1 MNITRRSPV
10 SGKTNTMDL
19 PITAQQAV
27 AYMDGALVQEAFPQ
41 LTPDQREFIMTGVT
55 SEEWETMFN
64 LNADEDKV

>member
-64 LNADEDKV
+64 LNADDDKV